1 MPSEPHDDALELLTG
16 LNPAQA
22 DAVTHV
28 DGPLLVL
35 AGAGSG
41 KTRVLTHRI
50 AHLIRDNGVSPFAIL
65 AITFTNKAADEMKH
79 RVEGL
84 VGPVARKMWVSTFHS
99 ACVRI
104 LRREAPRL
112 GYPSS
117 FTIYDMADAQRLMGY
132 VLRDLDIDPKR
143 FPTRSVSAQISAAK
157 NKGLDVETYAAQA
170 SNPFERRFAEA
181 YREYQARLRKAG
193 AMDFDDLLGVTVEV
207 LKAFPEALEHYQ
219 QRFQHILVDE
229 YQDTNPVQNELV
241 LLLASDHRNVM
252 VVGDGD
258 QCFPPGT
265 RVSTP
270 SGPRPI
276 EDLQPGDEVW
286 GTGGD
291 GGRHVSTVTE
301 ARAGR
306 WSGRTYTVTAGGRT
320 LTGTPHH
327 MVLARPTLTEDQ
339 WVVYLMQRA
348 DRGYRIGLTRAVRA
362 DGRGR
367 MASGLMVRTN
377 QEHADRAWI
386 LKVCGSRS
394 DAAYWESYF
403 AAEYGLPTALFHGVG
418 RDLAMGEDQLARLYL
433 ELDTDSRAKALMD
446 DLDLHPDFPHHRP
459 ANGAR
464 RGSLNLT
471 MFSDRRNGIGHHRVQ
486 WCTNRADLAERVAAA
501 GLPVR
506 GDGGGGSVRVETA
519 RKSWYDAVLL
529 ARTLAAAGGGL
540 DIRRRASIGGAIYDF
555 VPLAHLW
562 PGMTVLVEEGD
573 GFLPVTVDAVEVE
586 EHDGPVHDL
595 EVTPSHTYSAEGV
608 LVHNSIYAFR
618 GADISNILDFEKAF
632 PEVTTVLLEQ
642 NYRSTQTVLD
652 AANAVIAHNV
662 GRKPKEL
669 WTDQGKGDLIA
680 RYHADD
686 EADEA
691 QWVTGRM
698 STLHDQ
704 GHRWGDIAVFYR
716 TNAQSRVLEES
727 LARQSIPYKV
737 VGGTRFYDRREI
749 KDAVAYL
756 KAVSNPADE
765 VAVKR
770 VVNTPKRGVGDASIA
785 RLDAWA
791 ASQGITFL
799 EALRRADE
807 TGIGGRAVNGIAT
820 FLGIIDEAAA
830 VRDDGPARMLEV
842 CLDKS
847 GYVAELRAE
856 HSIEAEGR
864 IENLAELVG
873 AAQEVDD
880 VDAFLEQISL
890 VSDTDELDPDESQVV
905 LMTLHSAK
913 GLEFPIVFIIG
924 MEDGVFPHI
933 RALTEPAELEEERRL
948 AYVGITRA
956 REILHVSHAWARTM
970 FGATQYN
977 PPSRFLQEIPSEL
990 VTEVQGRRRAS
1001 RGGGSSASWGASGA
1015 SRPTSLGRDRGT
1027 DMSPARARREAART
1041 MQVDAAIEAGQ
1052 NVAPAPA
1059 ATHGIRIGDDV
1070 MHAKWGEGVVL
1081 DLQGQGDKTE
1091 ITVRFPSE
1099 GEKVLL
1105 LAWAPITKA

>member
-1 MPSEPHDDALELLTG
+1 MPAETHDEPELLLG

-50 AHLIRDNGVSPFAIL
+50 AHLIRDHHVSPFSIL
-65 AITFTNKAADEMKH
+65 AITFTNKAADEMKQ

-104 LRREAPRL
+104 LRREATRL

-132 VLRDLDIDPKR
+132 VIRDLDMDPKR
-143 FPTRSVSAQISAAK
+143 FSARQVQGQISAAK
-157 NKGLDVETYAAQA
+157 NKGLDVETYADQA
-170 SNPFERRFAEA
+170 SNPFEKRFAEA
-181 YREYQARLRKAG
+181 YREYQARLRRAG

-207 LKAFPEALEHYQ
+207 LKAFPEALAHYQ

-241 LLLASDHRNVM
+241 MLLASDHRNVM

-258 QCFPPGT
+258 Q
-265 RVSTP
+265 
-270 SGPRPI
+270 
-276 EDLQPGDEVW
+276 
-286 GTGGD
+286 
-291 GGRHVSTVTE
+291 
-301 ARAGR
+301 
-306 WSGRTYTVTAGGRT
+306 
-320 LTGTPHH
+320 
-327 MVLARPTLTEDQ
+327 
-339 WVVYLMQRA
+339 
-348 DRGYRIGLTRAVRA
+348 
-362 DGRGR
+362 
-367 MASGLMVRTN
+367 
-377 QEHADRAWI
+377 
-386 LKVCGSRS
+386 
-394 DAAYWESYF
+394 
-403 AAEYGLPTALFHGVG
+403 
-418 RDLAMGEDQLARLYL
+418 
-433 ELDTDSRAKALMD
+433 
-446 DLDLHPDFPHHRP
+446 
-459 ANGAR
+459 
-464 RGSLNLT
+464 
-471 MFSDRRNGIGHHRVQ
+471 
-486 WCTNRADLAERVAAA
+486 
-501 GLPVR
+501 
-506 GDGGGGSVRVETA
+506 
-519 RKSWYDAVLL
+519 
-529 ARTLAAAGGGL
+529 
-540 DIRRRASIGGAIYDF
+540 
-555 VPLAHLW
+555 
-562 PGMTVLVEEGD
+562 
-573 GFLPVTVDAVEVE
+573 
-586 EHDGPVHDL
+586 
-595 EVTPSHTYSAEGV
+595 
-608 LVHNSIYAFR
+608 SIYAFR

-652 AANAVIAHNV
+652 AANAVISNNM

-669 WTDQGKGDLIA
+669 WTDQGKGDLIQ

-704 GHRWGDIAVFYR
+704 GYRWGDVAVFYR
-716 TNAQSRVLEES
+716 TNAQSRVLEEA
-727 LARQSIPYKV
+727 LTRQSIPYKV

-785 RLDAWA
+785 RLDAWRA
-791 ASQGITFL
+791 GQDLSFL
-799 EALRRADE
+799 DALRRADE
-807 TGIGGRAVNGIAT
+807 AGIGGRAVNGIAS
-820 FLGIIDEAAA
+820 FLAVIDEAAD
-830 VRDDGPARMLEV
+830 VRDEGPARMLEV
-842 CLDKS
+842 LLDKS

-873 AAQEVDD
+873 AAQEVED

-890 VSDTDELDPDESQVV
+890 VADTDDLDPDESQVV

-913 GLEFPIVFIIG
+913 GLEFPIVFVIG
-924 MEDGVFPHI
+924 MEDGIFPHI

-956 REILHVSHAWARTM
+956 RELLHVSHAWARTM

-977 PPSRFLQEIPSEL
+977 PPSRFLQEIPAEL
-990 VTEVQGRRRAS
+990 VTEIQGRRRAS
-1001 RGGGSSASWGASGA
+1001 RGGGTSDRWGAGGA
-1015 SRPTSLGRDRGT
+1015 SRPSTLDRGRGE
-1027 DMSPARARREAART
+1027 MSPARARREAARQ
-1041 MQVDAAIEAGQ
+1041 MQVDAALEAGEQ
-1052 NVAPAPA
+1052 ATARAAAAPD
-1059 ATHGIRIGDDV
+1059 HGFRIGDDV
-1070 MHAKWGEGVVL
+1070 RHAKWGEGVVL

-1105 LAWAPITKA
+1105 LAWAPLTKA

>member
-1 MPSEPHDDALELLTG
+1 MPRDTRDDDAPELLLG

-50 AHLIRDNGVSPFAIL
+50 AHLIRDHGVSPFAIL

-84 VGPVARKMWVSTFHS
+84 VGPVAQKMWVSTFHS

-104 LRREAPRL
+104 LRREATRL

-132 VLRDLDIDPKR
+132 VLRDLDMDPKR
-143 FPTRSVSAQISAAK
+143 FSARSVYAQISAAK
-157 NKGLDVETYAAQA
+157 NKGLDVDTYAAQA

-181 YREYQARLRKAG
+181 YRDYQGRLRKAG

-207 LKAFPEALEHYQ
+207 LKAFPEALAHYQ

-229 YQDTNPVQNELV
+229 YQDTNPVQNELI

-265 RVSTP
+265 QVSTP
-270 SGPRPI
+270 AGPRSI
-276 EDLQPGDEVW
+276 EALAAGDEVW

-291 GGRHVSTVTE
+291 GARHLSTVTE

-306 WSGRTYTVTAGGRT
+306 WAGRTYRVRAGGRA

-327 MVLARPTLTEDQ
+327 MVLARPTLSPDDHL
-339 WVVYLMQRA
+339 VYLMERG
-348 DRGYRIGLTRAVRA
+348 DRGFRIGLTRAIRM
-362 DGRGR
+362 DSRGR
-367 MASGLMVRTN
+367 PAPGLMVRSN
-377 QEHADRAWI
+377 QEHADKAWI
-386 LKVCGSRS
+386 LKICRSRA
-394 DAAYWESYF
+394 DAAYWEAFY
-403 AAEYGLPTALFHGVG
+403 AAEYGLPTALFHGLG
-418 RDLAMGEDQLARLYL
+418 RNLAFDEARLEKL
-433 ELDTDSRAKALMD
+433 FLDLDTRSRAKHLME

-471 MFSDRRNGIGHHRVQ
+471 MFSDRRTGLGYHRVQ
-486 WCTNRADLAERVAAA
+486 WSTNRSDVAEMVEAA

-506 GDGGGGSVRVETA
+506 GDRASSRRVETA
-519 RKSWYDAVLL
+519 RKSWPEAVMV
-529 ARTLAAAGGGL
+529 ARKLAAAGGGL
-540 DIRRRASIGGAIYDF
+540 DIRRRASIAGAIYDF
-555 VPLAHLW
+555 TPLAHLW
-562 PGMTVLVEEGD
+562 PGMTVLIEDDD
-573 GFLPVTVDAVEVE
+573 GFRPVAVDAVEVE
-586 EHDGPVHDL
+586 EYDGPVHDL
-595 EVTPSHTYSAEGV
+595 EVSPSHTYSAEGV

-618 GADISNILDFEKAF
+618 GADIANILDFEKAF

-652 AANAVIAHNV
+652 AANAVIANNV

-669 WTDQGKGDLIA
+669 WTDQGKGDLIS

-698 STLHDQ
+698 SALHDQ
-704 GHRWGDIAVFYR
+704 GYRWGDVAVFYR

-756 KAVSNPADE
+756 KSVTNPADE
-765 VAVKR
+765 VSVKR

-791 ASQGITFL
+791 ASQGLTFL
-799 EALRRADE
+799 DAMRRSDEA
-807 TGIGGRAVNGIAT
+807 GIGGRAVNGIAA
-820 FLGIIDEAAA
+820 FLAVIDEAAD
-830 VRDDGPARMLEV
+830 VRDEGPARMLEV

-864 IENLAELVG
+864 LENLAELMG

-880 VDAFLEQISL
+880 VDAFLESISL
-890 VSDTDELDPDESQVV
+890 VSDTDALDPDESQVV

-956 REILHVSHAWARTM
+956 REMLHLSHAWARTM

-977 PPSRFLQEIPSEL
+977 PPSRFLEEIPSEL
-990 VTEVQGRRRAS
+990 VTEIQGRRRAS
-1001 RGGGSSASWGASGA
+1001 RGGGSWGSSGGSTSWGS
-1015 SRPTSLGRDRGT
+1015 RDRPDRG
-1027 DMSPARARREAART
+1027 DGVSPARARREAARQ
-1041 MQVDAAIEAGQ
+1041 MQVDAAMEAGQ
-1052 NVAPAPA
+1052 SAASHPVAD
-1059 ATHGIRIGDDV
+1059 HGIRIGDDV
-1070 MHAKWGEGVVL
+1070 LHAKWGEGVVL

-1091 ITVRFPSE
+1091 ITVRFPRE

>member
-1 MPSEPHDDALELLTG
+1 MPAETHDEPELLLG

-50 AHLIRDNGVSPFAIL
+50 AHLIRDHGVSPFSIL
-65 AITFTNKAADEMKH
+65 AITFTNKAADEMKQ

-104 LRREAPRL
+104 LRREATRL

-132 VLRDLDIDPKR
+132 VIRDLDMDPKR
-143 FPTRSVSAQISAAK
+143 FSARQVQGQISAAK
-157 NKGLDVETYAAQA
+157 NKGLDVETYADQA
-170 SNPFERRFAEA
+170 SNPFEKRFAEA
-181 YREYQARLRKAG
+181 YREYQARLRRAG

-207 LKAFPEALEHYQ
+207 LKAFPEALAHYQ

-241 LLLASDHRNVM
+241 MLLASDHRNVM

-265 RVSTP
+265 NVSTP
-270 SGPRPI
+270 DGPRPI
-276 EDLQPGDEVW
+276 ETLQPGDQVW

-291 GGRHVSTVTE
+291 GARHVATVTE
-301 ARAGR
+301 NRSGR
-306 WSGRTYTVTAGGRT
+306 WSGRTYTLRTGERT

-327 MVLARPTLTEDQ
+327 MVLARPTLRTDD
-339 WVVYLMQRA
+339 WVVVLHGPEDPSIAVLCAGSALCGIDAHTERDGWVVAVAPSRGAA
-348 DRGYRIGLTRAVRA
+348 DAIARRL
-362 DGRGR
+362 GR
-367 MASGLMVRTN
+367 
-377 QEHADRAWI
+377 EHALGDGEDGT
-386 LKVCGSRS
+386 L
-394 DAAYWESYF
+394 AAKRLME
-403 AAEYGLPTALFHGVG
+403 E
-418 RDLAMGEDQLARLYL
+418 RDLHVG
-433 ELDTDSRAKALMD
+433 
-446 DLDLHPDFPHHRP
+446 FPHLR
-459 ANGAR
+459 AE
-464 RGSLNLT
+464 GSVVEAT
-471 MFSDRRNGIGHHRVQ
+471 MFTEGHG
-486 WCTNRADLAERVAAA
+486 ASVA
-501 GLPVR
+501 V
-506 GDGGGGSVRVETA
+506 GSA
-519 RKSWYDAVLL
+519 RHDVASWPAAVLL
-529 ARTLAAAGGGL
+529 ARRLAAAGGGL
-540 DIRRRASIGGAIYDF
+540 DIWRRASIDGQIYDF
-555 VPLAHLW
+555 TPMAHLW
-562 PGMTVLVEEGD
+562 PGMTVLVETED
-573 GFLPVTVDAVEVE
+573 GFRPATVEAVEVDD
-586 EHDGPVHDL
+586 HDGPVHDL
-595 EVTPSHTYSAEGV
+595 EVTPTHTYSAEGV

-652 AANAVIAHNV
+652 AANAVISNNM

-669 WTDQGKGDLIA
+669 WTDQGKGDLIQ

-704 GHRWGDIAVFYR
+704 GYRWGDVAVFYR
-716 TNAQSRVLEES
+716 TNAQSRVLEEA
-727 LARQSIPYKV
+727 LTRQSIPYKV

-785 RLDAWA
+785 RLDAWRA
-791 ASQGITFL
+791 GQDLSFL
-799 EALRRADE
+799 DALRRADE
-807 TGIGGRAVNGIAT
+807 AGIGGRAVNGIAS
-820 FLGIIDEAAA
+820 FLAVIDEAAD
-830 VRDDGPARMLEV
+830 VRDEGPARMLEV
-842 CLDKS
+842 LLDKS

-873 AAQEVDD
+873 AAQEVED

-890 VSDTDELDPDESQVV
+890 VADTDDLDPDESQVV

-913 GLEFPIVFIIG
+913 GLEFPIVFVIG
-924 MEDGVFPHI
+924 MEDGIFPHI

-956 REILHVSHAWARTM
+956 RELLHVSHAWARTM

-977 PPSRFLQEIPSEL
+977 PPSRFLQEIPAEL
-990 VTEVQGRRRAS
+990 VTEIQGRRRAS
-1001 RGGGSSASWGASGA
+1001 RGGGTSDRWGAGGA
-1015 SRPTSLGRDRGT
+1015 SRPSTLDRGRGE
-1027 DMSPARARREAART
+1027 MSPARARREAARQ
-1041 MQVDAAIEAGQ
+1041 MQVDAALEAGEQ
-1052 NVAPAPA
+1052 ATARAAAAPD
-1059 ATHGIRIGDDV
+1059 HGFRIGDDV
-1070 MHAKWGEGVVL
+1070 RHAKWGEGVVL

-1105 LAWAPITKA
+1105 LAWAPLSKA